1 MHAGQP
7 AEENEEEC
15 PPVYVP
21 GSALTLL
28 RTELD
33 WVSPGWIESSEG
45 VGIGVGAD
53 GLGIDHPSGY
63 GLK

>member
-33 WVSPGWIESSEG
+33 
-45 VGIGVGAD
+45 
-53 GLGIDHPSGY
+53 
-63 GLK
+63 